1 VAVTRPRDEEVRI
14 AVHHPLPGVLM
25 KRFVADVHLFR
36 AYPEHFS
43 TVLHL
48 AGHSDW
54 SVRGVEWQTRPGTVG
69 AKVPGEVYIE
79 SARDGRGEFQ
89 VIVFEDQVIAEAR
102 AVLGR
107 EYVAPGYTATG
118 PDDPRAQALR
128 AMHVG
133 LRTADPSE
141 REQLLV
147 EGLTALV
154 ELTCVATPER
164 FGASIAV
171 ARARALLD
179 ERITET
185 VSLDELATHA
195 RLDKFRLCRA
205 FREEVGV
212 PPHAYVTQR
221 RVSLAQGLLARGVAQ
236 AEIAARVGLYDQSQL
251 HRHFKRIVGVT
262 PGAYA
267 RAVR

>member
-1 VAVTRPRDEEVRI
+1 MVA
-14 AVHHPLPGVLM
+14 HHPMPGVLM

-36 AYPEHFS
+36 AYPDRFS

-48 AGHSDW
+48 AGNSDW
-54 SVRGVEWQTRPGTVG
+54 SVRGVQWTTGPGTVG
-69 AKVPGEVYIE
+69 AKVPGEVYVE

-89 VIVFEDQVIAEAR
+89 VIVFEDRVIAEAR

-107 EYVAPGYTATG
+107 EHVAPAYSAI
-118 PDDPRAQALR
+118 DSADARARALV
-128 AMHVG
+128 AMHRG
-133 LRTADPSE
+133 LLGADPGE

-164 FGASIAV
+164 FSASIAV

-185 VSLDELATHA
+185 VSLDELAAHA

-205 FREEVGV
+205 FRDEVGV
-212 PPHAYVTQR
+212 PPHAYVTHR

-236 AEIAARVGLYDQSQL
+236 AEIASRVGLYDQSQL

-267 RAVR
+267 RVMRG

>member
-1 VAVTRPRDEEVRI
+1 MI
-14 AVHHPLPGVLM
+14 AHHPLPGVLL

-36 AYPEHFS
+36 AYPDRFS
-43 TVLHL
+43 SVLHI
-48 AGHSDW
+48 AGRSHW
-54 SVRGVEWQTRPGTVG
+54 SVRGVAWTTGPGTVG
-69 AKVPGEVYIE
+69 AKVPGDVYIE

-89 VIVFEDQVIAEAR
+89 VVVFEDRLVAEAR

-107 EYVAPGYTATG
+107 EHVSPGYNAVAAG
-118 PDDPRAQALR
+118 DPRAR
-128 AMHVG
+128 AMHAMHSG
-133 LRTADPSE
+133 LREADASE

-154 ELTCVATPER
+154 ELTCAATPER
-164 FGASIAV
+164 FGASVAV

-179 ERITET
+179 ERLAESVT
-185 VSLDELATHA
+185 LDELAAHA

-212 PPHAYVTQR
+212 PPHAYVTHR
-221 RVSLAQGLLARGVAQ
+221 RISLAQGLLACGVAQ

-262 PGAYA
+262 PGSYA
-267 RAVR
+267 RVMRS